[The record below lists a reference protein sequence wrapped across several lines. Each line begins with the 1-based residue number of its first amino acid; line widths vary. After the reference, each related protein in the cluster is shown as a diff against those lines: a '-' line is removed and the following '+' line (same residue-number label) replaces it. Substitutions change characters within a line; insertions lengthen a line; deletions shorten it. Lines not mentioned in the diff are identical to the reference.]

1 MPESLPLFPSEP
13 NYRVSVV
20 LAGTLYVLDVR
31 WNGRDEAWY
40 LDVST
45 EDGNPIRTGIK
56 VVLGALLGG
65 RVVSDDFPL
74 GVFQAVD
81 TTNAGAEAGFD
92 DLGDRVQIYF
102 YSFDE
107 LG

>member
-1 MPESLPLFPSEP
+1 MAAEALPLFPGEP
-13 NYRVSVV
+13 NYRVSTS
-20 LAGTLYVLDVR
+20 LAGKQYLLDVR

-40 LDVST
+40 LDIST
-45 EDGNPIRTGIK
+45 EDGEPLRRGIK

-65 RVVSDDFPL
+65 RAVDDRLPQ

-81 TTNAGAEAGFD
+81 LTNSGRDAGLD

-102 YSFDE
+102 YPFEDF
-107 LG
+107 